1 MTYDGAINP
10 VAQTPGA
17 RVGNTAGSLMGNSVG
32 WKVGGGQEGDHIS
45 HMATVSVSVSVSVL
59 KARLS
64 EFLRRVRAGDTLVVT
79 DRGAPV
85 AMVASLPEGE
95 YEGSMNVLVEQGL
108 VRPPSAVLPEDFWSR
123 PRPKDPSGCCCAA
136 VLQERARGTLR

>member
-1 MTYDGAINP
+1 
-10 VAQTPGA
+10 
-17 RVGNTAGSLMGNSVG
+17 
-32 WKVGGGQEGDHIS
+32 
-45 HMATVSVSVSVSVL
+45 MATVSVSIL

-85 AMVASLPEGE
+85 AIVAPLPEGE
-95 YEGSMNVLVEQGL
+95 HEGDMNALVEQGL
-108 VRPPSAVLPEDFWSR
+108 VRPPITALPEDFWSR

-136 VLQERARGTLR
+136 VLQERAEGW